1 MPKVLVSD
9 NGRQFDNTLFRDFC
23 AHFGI
28 QNHYSSPAHPQA
40 NGQAKVANRS
50 LLKIFKTRLE
60 GAKGVWPDELLGVLW
75 TYRTTIRTPTGKT
88 PFKLAY
94 RSEGVI
100 PVEVHM
106 VNHRVMTYQDK
117 DNEEQLR
124 LNFDLIDEVRTDAE
138 HRTSRYKNLMARP
151 YDAMVKPRHFSI
163 GDLVLKK
170 VSLVQTEPTD
180 NSRES
185 VDW

>member
-1 MPKVLVSD
+1 M
-9 NGRQFDNTLFRDFC
+9 
-23 AHFGI
+23 
-28 QNHYSSPAHPQA
+28 
-40 NGQAKVANRS
+40 
-50 LLKIFKTRLE
+50 KIIKTRLE
-60 GAKGVWPDELLGVLW
+60 GAKGVWLDELPGVLW
-75 TYRTTIRTPTGKT
+75 AYRMIVRTPTGET

-94 RSEGVI
+94 GSEAII
-100 PVEVHM
+100 PAEVHM
-106 VNHRVMTYQDK
+106 ANHRVMTYQDK

-185 VDW
+185 VGW